1 MIPTNV
7 KINDVPLRLALVPLA
22 FLICLLGGAVAIFG
36 DNSSSGPNQ
45 IALMLAAGVACL
57 IGVLRG
63 QSWKELETAIIEG
76 IMLAMHAC
84 LILLL
89 IGSLIGAWMLSGT
102 APAIIH
108 LGLGLLDPGWFY
120 PASMILCALIAV
132 SIGSSWT
139 TAATVGL
146 ALIGIAHILGLS
158 VEITAG
164 AVISGAYFGD
174 KMSPL
179 SDSTN
184 LAPAMVG
191 TDLFVHIRHMF
202 WTTTPAFIISA
213 VLFTW
218 LGWNNTATTAD
229 GGSIDTARQVL
240 EQSYALGF
248 PAFLPLLLLL
258 GLSLKKVPAIPTIT
272 IGAIAGGLV
281 AAFYQTDATI
291 KFGSAGEEL
300 ANGIAIIKG
309 LWISV
314 STGYEASTGDE
325 VLDRLLSRGGM
336 SSMLNTV
343 WLIITAMCFG
353 GAMEH
358 TGLLGRIVQTA
369 LKGVKGT
376 GSLVI
381 TTVFTSIGMNII
393 AADQYISIVLPG
405 RMYQMEFRRRGL
417 APENLSRTLED
428 AGTMTSALVP
438 WNTCGA
444 FMATTLGVSTFAYL
458 PYAFLNLITPVMAI
472 LYGLFNIKI
481 TLLEQIAEEAEP
493 EMLNTEVV
501 ND

>member
-1 MIPTNV
+1 MIPSNV
-7 KINDVPLRLALVPLA
+7 KAENIPLWLALIPLL
-22 FLICLLGGAVAIFG
+22 FLMCLLGGAVYIFG
-36 DNSSSGPNQ
+36 DGSSSGPNQ
-45 IALMLAAGVACL
+45 IGLILAAAVACL

-108 LGLGLLDPGWFY
+108 LGLGVLDPAWFY
-120 PASMILCALIAV
+120 PASMVVCALVAV

-158 VEITAG
+158 IEITAG

-191 TDLFVHIRHMF
+191 VDLFVHIRHMF
-202 WTTTPAFIISA
+202 WTTTPAFVLSV

-218 LGWNNTATTAD
+218 LGWQNAAVATDTGA
-229 GGSIDTARQVL
+229 IETARTLL
-240 EQSYALGF
+240 EQNYRLGI
-248 PAFLPLLLLL
+248 PVFLPLLLLL
-258 GLSLKKVPAIPTIT
+258 GLSIAKVPALPTIT

-291 KFGSAGEEL
+291 AFGRAGTEISDGL
-300 ANGIAIIKG
+300 ATVKG
-309 LWISV
+309 LWVAV
-314 STGYEASTGDE
+314 STGYEASIGDE
-325 VLDRLLSRGGM
+325 VLDKLLSRGGM

-343 WLIITAMCFG
+343 WLIISAMCFG

-393 AADQYISIVLPG
+393 AADQYIAIVLPG
-405 RMYQMEFRRRGL
+405 RMYQLEFRRRGL

-444 FMATTLGVSTFAYL
+444 FMATTLGVPTFAYL
-458 PYAFLNLITPVMAI
+458 PYAFLNLLTPVIAIIYGLLNIRITP
-472 LYGLFNIKI
+472 LEEI
-481 TLLEQIAEEAEP
+481 TEEEEQDMI
-493 EMLNTEVV
+493 NTEVV